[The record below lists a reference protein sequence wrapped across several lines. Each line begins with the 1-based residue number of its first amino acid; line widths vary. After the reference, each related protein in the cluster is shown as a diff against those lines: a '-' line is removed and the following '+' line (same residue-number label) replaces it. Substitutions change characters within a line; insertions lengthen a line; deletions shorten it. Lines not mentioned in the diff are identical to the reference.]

1 MKHRFLRRLAI
12 ATLIGISAS
21 TLAAPIVSA
30 QLKPPP
36 SAAGNWSFK
45 TGQLRGDCDI
55 SGDMVIRETAKRTYI
70 CSFKAVQT
78 CRGRLPRAINTEQSC
93 IATQAGD
100 AVVITSKVEKI
111 VSVDPNYLMEGMDKL
126 YAADNFK
133 VTINRRGD
141 EMDGRFESLSTS
153 IVKFVRQQ
161 DLVS

>member
-12 ATLIGISAS
+12 ATVTALAASA
-21 TLAAPIVSA
+21 LAAPLVSA

-36 SAAGNWSFK
+36 SAAGSWSFK

-70 CSFKAVQT
+70 CTFKAVQT
-78 CRGRLPRAINTEQSC
+78 CRGRLPRAIHTEQSC
-93 IATQAGD
+93 IATQTGD
-100 AVVITSKVEKI
+100 AVVVTSKVERI
-111 VSVDPNYLMEGMDKL
+111 VSVDPKELMEGMDQL

-141 EMDGRFESLSTS
+141 EMDGRFESLTTA

>member
-1 MKHRFLRRLAI
+1 MKQSFLQRLAI
-12 ATLIGISAS
+12 ATIIGVSAS
-21 TLAAPIVSA
+21 ALTAPLVSA

-55 SGDMVIRETAKRTYI
+55 SGDMVVRETAKRAYVCT
-70 CSFKAVQT
+70 FKAVQI
-78 CRGRLPRAINTEQSC
+78 CRGRLPRAIHTEQSC
-93 IATQAGD
+93 IATQTGD

-111 VSVDPNYLMEGMDKL
+111 VSVDPRELMEGMDQL

-141 EMDGRFESLSTS
+141 EMDGRFESIGTAV
-153 IVKFVRQQ
+153 VKFVRQQ

>member
-12 ATLIGISAS
+12 ATTIGLVTSA
-21 TLAAPIVSA
+21 LAAPIVSA
-30 QLKPPP
+30 QLKPAP
-36 SAAGNWSFK
+36 SAAGSWTFK

-55 SGDMVIRETAKRTYI
+55 SGDMVIRETAKRAYACT
-70 CSFKAVQT
+70 FKAVQI
-78 CRGRLPRAINTEQSC
+78 CRGRLPRAIHTEQSC

-111 VSVDPNYLMEGMDKL
+111 LSVDPKELMEGMDQL

-141 EMDGRFESLSTS
+141 EMQGRFESLSTS

>member
-12 ATLIGISAS
+12 ATIISVSAS
-21 TLAAPIVSA
+21 AAAAPIVYA

-36 SAAGNWSFK
+36 SAAGSWTFK

-55 SGDMVIRETAKRTYI
+55 SGDMVIRETAKRAYI
-70 CSFKAVQT
+70 CTFKAVQT
-78 CRGRLPRAINTEQSC
+78 CRGRLPRAIHTEQSC
-93 IATQAGD
+93 VATQAGD

-111 VSVDPNYLMEGMDKL
+111 VSVDPGELMQGMDQL

-141 EMDGRFESLSTS
+141 EMDGRFESIGTAL
-153 IVKFVRQQ
+153 VKFVRQQ